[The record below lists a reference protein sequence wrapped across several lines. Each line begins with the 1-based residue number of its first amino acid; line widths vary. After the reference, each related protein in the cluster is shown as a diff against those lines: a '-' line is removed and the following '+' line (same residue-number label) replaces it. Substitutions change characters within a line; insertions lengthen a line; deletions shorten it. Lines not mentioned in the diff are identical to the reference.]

1 MSKCSIAIEG
11 YRSNGESHLQLP
23 DASHVVLYT
32 IILKRI
38 ILLTIVLTRTKL
50 GPMRTTLRSEIQ
62 QTKPFLSREQEIYL
76 QIRRTAEL
84 TNRWLSEVLKAHGLS
99 TSTLNVLR
107 ILRGAR
113 PEAISSARISERMVA
128 RDPDLTRLLDKLEK
142 AGLVQKQRDEKD
154 RRVVKVGIT
163 PEGVRVCEAATEDT
177 TVRLKEE
184 FSHMTKKQLDQLADL
199 LELARSRKK

>member
-1 MSKCSIAIEG
+1 
-11 YRSNGESHLQLP
+11 
-23 DASHVVLYT
+23 
-32 IILKRI
+32 
-38 ILLTIVLTRTKL
+38 
-50 GPMRTTLRSEIQ
+50 MRTTLRSEIQ

-84 TNRWLSEVLKAHGLS
+84 TNRWLSEVLKVHGLS

-163 PEGVRVCEAATEDT
+163 PEGVRVCEAATDDT

>member
-1 MSKCSIAIEG
+1 MG
-11 YRSNGESHLQLP
+11 RMRS
-23 DASHVVLYT
+23 
-32 IILKRI
+32 
-38 ILLTIVLTRTKL
+38 
-50 GPMRTTLRSEIQ
+50 TLRNEIH
-62 QTKPFLSREQEIYL
+62 QTKPFLSHEQEVYL

-84 TNRWLSEVLKAHGLS
+84 SNRWLTEVLKVHGLS

-142 AGLVQKQRDEKD
+142 AGLVKKQRDEKD
-154 RRVVKVGIT
+154 RRVVNVGIT
-163 PEGVRVCEAATEDT
+163 PEGVRVCEAATHDT

>member
-1 MSKCSIAIEG
+1 
-11 YRSNGESHLQLP
+11 
-23 DASHVVLYT
+23 
-32 IILKRI
+32 
-38 ILLTIVLTRTKL
+38 
-50 GPMRTTLRSEIQ
+50 MRTTLRSEIH
-62 QTKPFLSREQEIYL
+62 QTKPFMSHEQEVYL

-84 TNRWLSEVLKAHGLS
+84 SNRWMSEALRAHGLS

-113 PEAISSARISERMVA
+113 PETISSARISERMVA

-142 AGLVQKQRDEKD
+142 VGWVKKERDEKD

-163 PEGVRVCEAATEDT
+163 AEGVRVCEAASHDT